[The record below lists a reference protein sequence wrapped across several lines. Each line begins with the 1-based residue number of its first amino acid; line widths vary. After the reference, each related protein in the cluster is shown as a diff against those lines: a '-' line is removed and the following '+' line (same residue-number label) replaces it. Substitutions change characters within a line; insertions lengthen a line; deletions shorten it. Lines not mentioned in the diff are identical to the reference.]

1 MKNTI
6 TQLYMGQLEP
16 KNVLGIGNVEMRRI
30 EILIENNYNRLKES
44 LDEEKR
50 IILEKYSQCI
60 DEYVV
65 LVSEQAFYDGFC
77 LGMRILSEAI
87 GGAEQIIS
95 KNC

>member
-16 KNVLGIGNVEMRRI
+16 KNVLGNGNIEMRRI
-30 EILIENNYNRLKES
+30 ELLMERNYNKLKDN
-44 LDEEKR
+44 LDEETR
-50 IILEKYSQCI
+50 AILGKYSQCI

-65 LVSEQAFYDGFC
+65 LISEQAFYDGFC

-87 GGAEQIIS
+87 GGAEQVLQ
-95 KNC
+95 

>member
-1 MKNTI
+1 MLNTI

-16 KNVLGIGNVEMRRI
+16 RNVLGNGNVEMRRI
-30 EILIENNYNRLKES
+30 EILIEKNCNRLKEN
-44 LDEEKR
+44 LDEEAR
-50 IILEKYSQCI
+50 TILEKYSQCI

-65 LVSEQAFYDGFC
+65 LISEQAFCDGFC

-87 GGAEQIIS
+87 GGANQIIS